1 MALIL
6 VIDDAATVRHLVR
19 RILADATHSVIEA
32 QDGEVGLALF
42 EKQRPAI
49 VITDLFMPNREGIE
63 TIQHIRRLSPAAKI
77 VAMSTSGSAGG
88 EFYLGA
94 ARKLGA
100 DAVLAKPFEPAQLL
114 ETVDRL
120 LANG

>member
-6 VIDDAATVRHLVR
+6 VIDDAATVRQLMR
-19 RILADATHSVIEA
+19 RILADAMHSVIEA

-42 EKQRPAI
+42 EKHRPAI
-49 VITDLFMPNREGIE
+49 VITDLVMPNREGIE
-63 TIQHIRRLSPAAKI
+63 TIQQIRRLSPAAKI
-77 VAMSTSGSAGG
+77 IAMSTSGTATG

-114 ETVDRL
+114 ESVDRL
-120 LANG
+120 LASG